1 MFGTAS
7 CGRPFTEPR
16 DRNLDS
22 LYQVTYISFNVISES
37 FVINQNNTFWLNL
50 GTVTGLSHFLER
62 FESISYVDSNAP
74 L

>member
-37 FVINQNNTFWLNL
+37 FVINQNNTFLVEFGYGNWFIALF
-50 GTVTGLSHFLER
+50 GTLRKH
-62 FESISYVDSNAP
+62 IIC
-74 L
+74 